1 MIHSAVHIADN
12 IADIR
17 SSHNDSKYTHNE
29 NSNNAVL
36 TAVNTVCFG
45 FMIL

>member
-17 SSHNDSKYTHNE
+17 SSHNDSKYNE
-29 NSNNAVL
+29 NCNNAVL